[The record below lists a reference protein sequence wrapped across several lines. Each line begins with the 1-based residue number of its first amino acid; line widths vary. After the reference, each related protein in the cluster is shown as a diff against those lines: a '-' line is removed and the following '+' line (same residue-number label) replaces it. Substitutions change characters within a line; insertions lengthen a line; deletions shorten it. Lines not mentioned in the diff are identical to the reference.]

1 MDETSQTFHVN
12 TSDMVL
18 HQFVCSRNQLK
29 YDTGIHELLR
39 EPAPPQRMEW
49 AYLPF
54 FINQVDA
61 EEISFYQ

>member
-1 MDETSQTFHVN
+1 
-12 TSDMVL
+12 MVL